1 MKTLF
6 LVAFLA
12 LAANSTVH
20 AADVIVTSPAFTW
33 KIALKTFLNHVQ
45 AVRPENYVDRST
57 CELAM
62 QGMSLTDLHLFG
74 LHGECVYVP
83 ITYSNKLSDHQH
95 R

>member
-12 LAANSTVH
+12 LAVNSTAYAQVV
-20 AADVIVTSPAFTW
+20 APAFTW
-33 KIALKTFLNHVQ
+33 KIALKTFLNHVE
-45 AVRPENYVDRST
+45 AVRPENFPDRGT

-83 ITYSNKLSDHQH
+83 VTYN
-95 R
+95 